1 MVQTVYTSARNVD
14 VRNCDKP
21 ILLEKRNFLSEFRT
35 ELEKAKARRSLG
47 IYEGDDLTWENI
59 KGFVDQSEAL
69 VQYIKNSLSYSNDLS
84 EDIST
89 VNEALD
95 FILVYIEDYIQ
106 HKEDYADL
114 LEEVATVKSDMT
126 SLQEQINKTLDE
138 EIESMRESLNEEI
151 ESVRATLDEKT
162 ASIKSTLDEEVSNMK
177 STVNESLQDV
187 ETRVEAAEET
197 VQDLK
202 NNITDAMVYTTDLE
216 DTIKSTSSVGGLKS
230 GTSVSDLRGK
240 TISAILDDM
249 LFPTTIRNLI
259 QPTLRYNIS
268 SQLVEIGTALFNPV
282 LTFTKNDAGAETNRT
297 EVLLY
302 NSQETSDIT
311 YSQLGAYTHKATVE
325 YEAGEYL
332 TDSKGNITDKRI
344 EAGSLTT
351 SFVITTTYPWYAG
364 AKGAEVKQSLVK
376 FNTSSGTIS
385 LTLGGQSVIKLPGA
399 NSSISSFKVNGGLGF
414 LDVDLGGWTESTEEM
429 NGITYKVWTKNDSYS
444 SDLPHQINFTL
455 SL

>member
-1 MVQTVYTSARNVD
+1 MVQTVYTSARDVD
-14 VRNCDKP
+14 VRRCDNP

-35 ELEKAKARRSLG
+35 ELEKAKARRNLG

-59 KGFVDQSEAL
+59 KGFVDQSETL

-106 HKEDYADL
+106 HKEEYTTL
-114 LEEVATVKSDMT
+114 LSDIEALKSDMAT
-126 SLQEQINKTLDE
+126 LESSVSETLNKEIESIRNTLDE
-138 EIESMRESLNEEI
+138 ELTT
-151 ESVRATLDEKT
+151 VRNTLD
-162 ASIKSTLDEEVSNMK
+162 SEVDTINQTVQQEISNMQT
-177 STVNESLQDV
+177 TVDESLQEVD
-187 ETRVEAAEET
+187 ERIKSAEDT
-197 VQDLK
+197 VQNLK
-202 NNITDAMVYTTDLE
+202 DNISDAMIYSTDLA
-216 DTIKSTSSVGGLKS
+216 DSVKSTSSVGGLKS

-240 TISAILDDM
+240 TISEILDDM
-249 LFPTTIRNLI
+249 LFPTTVRNLI
-259 QPTLRYNIS
+259 QPTLRYS
-268 SQLVEIGTALFNPV
+268 VLSQLVKIGTALYTPT
-282 LTFTKNDAGAETNRT
+282 LTFTKNDAGNETSRT
-297 EVLLY
+297 EVLLF
-302 NSQETSDIT
+302 NSQETTDTT
-311 YSQLGAYTHKATVE
+311 YSSLGVYTHKGTVS

-351 SFVITTTYPWYAG
+351 SFNITTTYPWYAG
-364 AKGAEVKQSLVK
+364 TVENVVEQKLIG

-385 LTLGGQSVIKLPGA
+385 LSLGGQSVIKLPGS
-399 NSSISSFKVNGGLGF
+399 NTSLNSFKVDGGLGY
-414 LDVDLGGWTESTEEM
+414 LDVALDGWSETTEEL